1 MKLSDWPS
9 LRLVIPLIAGV
20 LISDTIG
27 NTHTV
32 MVVWCAIL
40 SCAVVLTFLSFLYG
54 GGLARLFGVG
64 LPLSFLCI
72 GAMLY
77 CAQADKV
84 RVDWPEND
92 LTYQGMLTDY
102 PLERARSYRLD
113 LILEDRI
120 YHGHRIILYVPKD
133 TLVTGLKPGQSVQ
146 FYGRIRK
153 PSNEGTPDFDYA
165 LYLYRHGI
173 SGTLWVN
180 QSHWRKFEGVDVAPL
195 KVRAVILRHKMYEK
209 YREWGLDSDPLA
221 VVSAVTLGNKRELDE
236 GIKEVYSLSGASHVL
251 AVSGLHVGIMYAFL
265 FFLLPRFLF
274 GRSAWL
280 RECVVVSVMWIYAI
294 AIGLPIS
301 ITRSLIMFTMLAL
314 CRVIHRDSSSVNT
327 LFFAA
332 LVILLINPAW
342 VYDVGFQLS
351 FVSVFFIL
359 IMVPEFSK
367 TVRPHTVTGRYLW
380 SMISVSTAAQIGAAP
395 LVMYYYSGFNSYFL
409 LTNMIVIPLMF
420 ITVCLSLS
428 LWLIGWIPLLRIFL
442 VKVLTVLINTI
453 HGGLKMIVSLP
464 HSRLSISIGN
474 PFTVWVMYAVIIL
487 LFLWIKEKR
496 AHRLVEA
503 LACIT
508 VGTIV
513 VTIENFV
520 V

>member
-1 MKLSDWPS
+1 
-9 LRLVIPLIAGV
+9 
-20 LISDTIG
+20 
-27 NTHTV
+27 
-32 MVVWCAIL
+32 
-40 SCAVVLTFLSFLYG
+40 
-54 GGLARLFGVG
+54 
-64 LPLSFLCI
+64 
-72 GAMLY
+72 
-77 CAQADKV
+77 
-84 RVDWPEND
+84 
-92 LTYQGMLTDY
+92 
-102 PLERARSYRLD
+102 
-113 LILEDRI
+113 
-120 YHGHRIILYVPKD
+120 
-133 TLVTGLKPGQSVQ
+133 
-146 FYGRIRK
+146 
-153 PSNEGTPDFDYA
+153 
-165 LYLYRHGI
+165 
-173 SGTLWVN
+173 
-180 QSHWRKFEGVDVAPL
+180 
-195 KVRAVILRHKMYEK
+195 
-209 YREWGLDSDPLA
+209 
-221 VVSAVTLGNKRELDE
+221 
-236 GIKEVYSLSGASHVL
+236 
-251 AVSGLHVGIMYAFL
+251 
-265 FFLLPRFLF
+265 
-274 GRSAWL
+274 
-280 RECVVVSVMWIYAI
+280 
-294 AIGLPIS
+294 
-301 ITRSLIMFTMLAL
+301 MFTMLAL

-428 LWLIGWIPLLRIFL
+428 LWLIGWIPLLRIFI